1 MNGLV
6 TGGATHGAVG
16 LGLTVEVTDGGPQDE
31 VGLWPGLAVEE
42 ASLAGGGAPQGVL
55 DWEGS
60 SGLIFLTAGGGWEI
74 SSGNPCLA

>member
-16 LGLTVEVTDGGPQDE
+16 LGLTVEVTDGGPQEE

-42 ASLAGGGAPQGVL
+42 ALLLAGAVVELPRGCLTGK
-55 DWEGS
+55 
-60 SGLIFLTAGGGWEI
+60 GL
-74 SSGNPCLA
+74 LA